1 MPRPPGTTNLPR
13 SVQRAIALDA
23 LRGVPAPRIAREYGV
38 HLNTVYRRRDEALKD
53 PEGALEAAREEL
65 AFREEVL
72 ELLTANLT
80 AKKA

>member
-1 MPRPPGTTNLPR
+1 MPRPPGNENLPR

-23 LRGVPAPRIAREYGV
+23 LRGVPAPRIARHYGV
-38 HLNTVYRRRDEALKD
+38 HPNTVYRHRDEALAD

-72 ELLTANLT
+72 RMMS
-80 AKKA
+80 